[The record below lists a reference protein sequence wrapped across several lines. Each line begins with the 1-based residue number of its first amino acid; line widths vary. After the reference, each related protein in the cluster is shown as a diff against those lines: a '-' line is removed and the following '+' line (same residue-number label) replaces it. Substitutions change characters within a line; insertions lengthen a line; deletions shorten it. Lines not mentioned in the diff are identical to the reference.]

1 MKTQRLVQQY
11 FRSKTR
17 QLLAAAQEV
26 VSEHPG
32 LRGGHRE
39 AVLRVYLNDIIPRRF
54 AIGRGMIYGLS
65 HRSREADVVI

>member
-17 QLLAAAQEV
+17 QLLAAVQEV

-32 LRGGHRE
+32 LRGSHRE
-39 AVLRVYLNDIIPRRF
+39 AVLR
-54 AIGRGMIYGLS
+54 GLS
-65 HRSREADVVI
+65 Q